1 MEIDKRIVGYKAV
14 TDTPDQP
21 DLPLPR
27 EETLAGVTWGFD
39 IDTLD
44 YPLYVTLN
52 LLDGKPYEIFINC
65 VDSKVLEWSQITTRL
80 LSAIFRQGGDSSFV
94 WEELEQMFWIEP
106 FFYKGKQYYSILAVI
121 GERVKGYLDET
132 K

>member
-1 MEIDKRIVGYKAV
+1 MTIV
-14 TDTPDQP
+14 TCPI
-21 DLPLPR
+21 PR
-27 EETLAGVTWGFD
+27 DDVLNGVTWEFKL
-39 IDTLD
+39 DTLD
-44 YPLYVTLN
+44 SPLYVTLN
-52 LLDGKPYEIFINC
+52 MLDGKPYEIFINC
-65 VDSKVLEWSQITTRL
+65 IDGKVLEWSSITTRL

-121 GERVKGYLDET
+121 GERVKRYLDE